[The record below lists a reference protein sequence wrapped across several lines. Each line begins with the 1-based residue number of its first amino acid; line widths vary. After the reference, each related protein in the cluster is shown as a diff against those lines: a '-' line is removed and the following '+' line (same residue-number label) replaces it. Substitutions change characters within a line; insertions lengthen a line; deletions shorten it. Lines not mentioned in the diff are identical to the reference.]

1 MAIENDKNTILILIK
16 FFGYMQPTKKKVK
29 FYSNYFLYLIN
40 QKIINING
48 IDFWQKNL
56 YLVRKKMKFSHGICF

>member
-29 FYSNYFLYLIN
+29 FYSNYFFIFN
-40 QKIINING
+40 QP
-48 IDFWQKNL
+48 KNN
-56 YLVRKKMKFSHGICF
+56 